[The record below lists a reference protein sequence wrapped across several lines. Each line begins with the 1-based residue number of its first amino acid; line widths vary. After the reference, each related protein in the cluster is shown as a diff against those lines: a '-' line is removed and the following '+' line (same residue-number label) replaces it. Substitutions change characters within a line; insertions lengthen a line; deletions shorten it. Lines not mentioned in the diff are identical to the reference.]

1 MYLIFLLLILISL
14 PANAMQK
21 EVSLDYLVSRADVIA
36 VVDIVATKN
45 VGTLPSGTQVIANL
59 VKINQPLKGCMA
71 VGEKLKIKTKN
82 IEDNPNFVKNE
93 RYLLFLIKEKNYY
106 EIIAGFCGCWP
117 LDNEGR
123 ILGYGTGKS
132 IKDVEK
138 AIDSAIN
145 NVPVH
150 KEESKAPA
158 FTL

>member
-1 MYLIFLLLILISL
+1 M
-14 PANAMQK
+14 
-21 EVSLDYLVSRADVIA
+21 
-36 VVDIVATKN
+36 
-45 VGTLPSGTQVIANL
+45 
-59 VKINQPLKGCMA
+59 
-71 VGEKLKIKTKN
+71 
-82 IEDNPNFVKNE
+82 
-93 RYLLFLIKEKNYY
+93 
-106 EIIAGFCGCWP
+106 GCWP